1 MTTADLTA
9 QAIQEISSIPI
20 EFRIANAVR
29 QANSVTG
36 VYGITGT
43 GKSSLGDTAAEY
55 AYERFAA
62 TTMCYATD
70 PGGFGNKRLSLI
82 RLGIMRV
89 WDPTNHVRPF
99 ETMEL
104 ISMGAW
110 PAEILDPDRGYADPN
125 VPLILPRRM
134 GYNLICPQGHE
145 VQRFDNEATLNAS
158 NVTCPTCNVITN
170 LTNALRVD
178 KVIIKSKLFAGVGLR
193 IYDSVTA
200 MNDRGLLIELPG
212 MSARGEF
219 SANREGGSALGSADA
234 FRQGTVVYG
243 TGSKSQVGFMQNRSY
258 GWLVNIRQIPDQVV
272 PAIAMFGVEQS
283 RVDDESGGEML
294 LGPKISGNART
305 AAVGGWLGN
314 LLHASKE
321 PDADGRMRHRLW
333 LTNHIDPRRPDRIP
347 YVAKHRGTPLGMP
360 DYLEDPWDDDPAKR
374 AELAWTNCSLNK
386 FFTLLEDQFDKVL
399 ANDTKRFP
407 DAPGLQKD
415 QAEAKDEIEQVSA
428 ATAAAAS
435 GMDTPVAVTGGRMIG
450 RRGGRTRRPVAVD
463 MPPAAAAP
471 APAAASG
478 AGNTSAEVTD
488 APPAVSAST
497 PLAGAAAVAEAPPVH
512 VQQMEASLATAAA
525 AAVQQAQAAPAGNG
539 KAQPAG
545 DGTVS
550 VPAAPVVVQQAPAAT
565 AAPPAPPAPAPLP
578 VQSVAAPAP
587 PVAQAP
593 GGRSRI
599 RRVPRPPTS

>member
-9 QAIQEISSIPI
+9 QAIQEISSIPA
-20 EFRIANAVR
+20 ELRIANAVR

-55 AYERFAA
+55 AYERFGA

-145 VQRFDNEATLNAS
+145 VQRFDNEAVLNAS
-158 NVTCPTCNVITN
+158 NVTCPTCGVITN
-170 LTNALRVD
+170 LSNALRVD
-178 KVIIKSKLFAGVGLR
+178 KVIIKSKLFVGVGLR

-234 FRQGTVVYG
+234 FRQGTVIYG

-360 DYLEDPWDDDPAKR
+360 DYLEDPWDEDPARR

-435 GMDTPVAVTGGRMIG
+435 GMDTPVAVTGGRTIG
-450 RRGGRTRRPVAVD
+450 RRGGRRPVAT
-463 MPPAAAAP
+463 MMAPAAGAPAAAGTAAP
-471 APAAASG
+471 APAVSSD
-478 AGNTSAEVTD
+478 AGNTAVE
-488 APPAVSAST
+488 AAAALPAVDAST

-512 VQQMEASLATAAA
+512 VRQLEASLAQATAT
-525 AAVQQAQAAPAGNG
+525 AVQSAQEAPAGNG
-539 KAQPAG
+539 KAESTQP
-545 DGTVS
+545 
-550 VPAAPVVVQQAPAAT
+550 VPAAPVAVQQAP
-565 AAPPAPPAPAPLP
+565 PAPPAPLP

-587 PVAQAP
+587 PVAPQAAAS
-593 GGRSRI
+593 GRSRI
-599 RRVPRPPTS
+599 RRVPRPPVS